1 MEVHEVIW
9 IPGIV
14 GRSRGIC
21 LGTWLEKILSHGALW
36 ETIIICCRKKISG
49 VGRHNLLGCRRGSGR
64 LYKTVVL
71 FISLLR
77 DVNTHG
83 SIRETMNTIE
93 ERLNRGLANQI
104 WLDIFPQFRLS
115 HIVSNK
121 LDHSPILLC
130 LEGQAKRVSTNVFRF
145 ENSLLGEQDLDVV
158 VTNWWDKEG
167 LSNMLGKINS
177 SMEDLKVRS
186 RRLRLKFRKDIDMY
200 RKEMDQSRGRR
211 DSQAVGRMDELRE
224 KMAVLLAEEDSF

>member
-1 MEVHEVIW
+1 MRRVSRC
-9 IPGIV
+9 G
-14 GRSRGIC
+14 GSRGC
-21 LGTWLEKILSHGALW
+21 MDSRN
-36 ETIIICCRKKISG
+36 CRKESWNML
-49 VGRHNLLGCRRGSGR
+49 RNLARDN
-64 LYKTVVL
+64 
-71 FISLLR
+71 SL
-77 DVNTHG
+77 
-83 SIRETMNTIE
+83 SWCTMGDYNY
-93 ERLNRGLANQI
+93 LLSQKDKWGWQAQPAWMLQ
-104 WLDIFPQFRLS
+104 RLS

-130 LEGQAKRVSTNVFRF
+130 LEGQAKRVSTKVFRF

-167 LSNMLGKINS
+167 PSNMLGKINS

-200 RKEMDQSRGRR
+200 RKEMDQLRGRR